1 MKITVKTFR
10 RRIVRPKRP
19 GPTRWDRVRV
29 KSYDAPEIDRFL
41 AHWARADW
49 PQGWSIQLPR
59 GRGPTRWS

>member
-1 MKITVKTFR
+1 M
-10 RRIVRPKRP
+10 RPKRP
-19 GPTRWDRVRV
+19 GPTIWDRVRV

-49 PQGWSIQLPR
+49 PQGWSIELPR